1 MSTAAANLARR
12 KQHSDRPIPPGTPG
26 KIRAAREAMS
36 WTQEVLA
43 VAADVSVRGVQAW
56 EAGTKEPT
64 VASLTKL
71 AKALGKQV
79 ADLLPDARKTLLP

>member
-1 MSTAAANLARR
+1 MSTSAANLARR

-26 KIRAAREAMS
+26 KIRAAREALS

-43 VAADVSVRGVQAW
+43 AAAGVSMRGLQAW
-56 EAGTKEPT
+56 EAGTKQPT

-71 AKALGKQV
+71 AAALQVTV
-79 ADLLPDARKTLLP
+79 ADLLPDARKETP

>member
-1 MSTAAANLARR
+1 MITFAANLARR

-36 WTQEVLA
+36 WTQAELA
-43 VAADVSVRGVQAW
+43 AAADVSVRGVQAW
-56 EAGTKEPT
+56 EAGTKQPT

-71 AKALGKQV
+71 AKALGKQT
-79 ADLLPDARKTLLP
+79 ADLLPDAVAHV

>member
-1 MSTAAANLARR
+1 MSRTTAANLARR

-26 KIRAAREAMS
+26 KIRAAREALS

-43 VAADVSVRGVQAW
+43 AAAGVSMRGLQAW
-56 EAGTKEPT
+56 EAGTKQPT

-71 AKALGKQV
+71 AKALGKQT
-79 ADLLPDARKTLLP
+79 ADLLPDAVKR

>member
-1 MSTAAANLARR
+1 MSRTTAANLARR

-26 KIRAAREAMS
+26 KIRAAREALS

-43 VAADVSVRGVQAW
+43 AAAGVSMRGLQAW
-56 EAGTKEPT
+56 EAGTKQPT

-71 AKALGKQV
+71 ADALQVTV
-79 ADLLPDARKTLLP
+79 ADLLPNAVPHV